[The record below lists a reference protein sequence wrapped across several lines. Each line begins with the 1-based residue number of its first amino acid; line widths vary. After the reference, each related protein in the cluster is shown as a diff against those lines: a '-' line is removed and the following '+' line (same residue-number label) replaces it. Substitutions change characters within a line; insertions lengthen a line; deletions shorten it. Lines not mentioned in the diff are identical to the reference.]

1 MSTRVIA
8 AIVAAAV
15 LATAGRLSAQSTGI
29 AVGAVAPD
37 AMVETLDGKPVALR
51 TLFDGKPVVMEFW
64 ATWCPLCKELEAPL
78 EAARARHAGR
88 VTFISVGVMDNQTPE
103 RQKAYV
109 ESRKLGGAFVF
120 DRAGRAVAA
129 YQVPHTSYLVVIGG
143 DGKVVYTG
151 VGADQDVEAAIA
163 KAFEMR
169 MPGGR

>member
-15 LATAGRLSAQSTGI
+15 LATAGRLPAQNTGI
-29 AVGAVAPD
+29 AIGAVAPD

-64 ATWCPLCKELEAPL
+64 ATWCPLCRELEAPL
-78 EAARARHAGR
+78 EAARARYAGR
-88 VTFISVGVMDNQTPE
+88 VTFVSVGVMNNQTPAQ
-103 RQKAYV
+103 QKAYV
-109 ESRKLGGAFVF
+109 EARKLGGAFVF
-120 DRAGRAVAA
+120 DRGGKAVAA
-129 YQVPHTSYLVVIGG
+129 YQVPHTSYLVVIGA

-151 VGADQDVEAAIA
+151 VGADQDVEAAVA
-163 KAFEMR
+163 TAFEMR